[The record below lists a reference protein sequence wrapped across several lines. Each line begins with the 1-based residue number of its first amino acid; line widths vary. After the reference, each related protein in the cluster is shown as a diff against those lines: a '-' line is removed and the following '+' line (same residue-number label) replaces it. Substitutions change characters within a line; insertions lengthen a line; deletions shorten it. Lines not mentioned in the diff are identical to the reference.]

1 MKKMFKT
8 QDIFN
13 APFVTM
19 IGKTAANMYRLG
31 YDERNSG
38 NISIL
43 LDESEAAK
51 YLDLRNVKREIPIG
65 FNAKELAGRILI
77 VTASG
82 SYFKNIAAAPAENL
96 GIIRISP
103 DGKTAEL
110 LWGLNGGGR
119 LTSEFPAHVMS
130 HVSRLSVDP
139 NNRVILHCHPTN
151 ILAMTFVHELS
162 EKKFTHTLWQ
172 MCTESIMIFPDGIG
186 LLPWMVCGTN
196 EIGEA
201 TAEKMKEFRLVV
213 WAMHGIYGSGRS
225 LDEAFG
231 LIETAEKA
239 AQIYLLTAHLPRIN
253 AITDEQ
259 LKALAESLKL
269 DYRKDFFE
277 ETNK

>member
-1 MKKMFKT
+1 MKEIFKT
-8 QDIFN
+8 ENIFN
-13 APFVTM
+13 APFVTL
-19 IGKTAANMYRLG
+19 IGKTAENMYRLG
-31 YDERNSG
+31 FDERNSG
-38 NISIL
+38 NISML
-43 LDESEAAK
+43 LDESEVAK
-51 YLDLRNVKREIPIG
+51 YLDLRLVKKEIPIG
-65 FNAKELAGRILI
+65 FDAKELAGRILI

-82 SYFKNIAAAPAENL
+82 SYFKNISSMPAENL

-119 LTSEFPAHVMS
+119 LTSEFPAHIMS
-130 HVSRLSVDP
+130 HISRLSVEP

-186 LLPWMVCGTN
+186 LLPWMVCGTK

-239 AQIYLLTAHLPRIN
+239 AQVYLLTAHLPRLN
-253 AITDEQ
+253 TITDEQ
-259 LKALAESLKL
+259 LKALADSLKL
-269 DYRKDFFE
+269 MYREDFFE
-277 ETNK
+277 NC

>member
-1 MKKMFKT
+1 MKEIFKME
-8 QDIFN
+8 DIFT
-13 APFVTM
+13 APFVTL

-31 YDERNSG
+31 FDERNSG
-38 NISIL
+38 NISVL
-43 LDESEAAK
+43 LDESEVAK
-51 YLDLRNVKREIPIG
+51 YLDLRNVKRKIPIG
-65 FNAKELAGRILI
+65 FDAKELAGRILI

-82 SYFKNIAAAPAENL
+82 SYFKNIAEMPAEHL
-96 GIIRISP
+96 GIIKISP

-119 LTSEFPAHVMS
+119 LTSEFPAHIMS
-130 HVSRLSVDP
+130 HISRLSVDP

-225 LDEAFG
+225 LDETFG

-239 AQIYLLTAHLPRIN
+239 AQVYLLTAHLPRIN
-253 AITDEQ
+253 TITDEQ

-269 DYRKDFFE
+269 KYREDFFD
-277 ETNK
+277 

>member
-1 MKKMFKT
+1 MKGIFKME
-8 QDIFN
+8 DIFN
-13 APFVTM
+13 ASFVTM

-38 NISIL
+38 NISVL
-43 LDESEAAK
+43 LDESDVAQ
-51 YLDLRNVKREIPIG
+51 YLDIRLVKREIPIG
-65 FNAKELAGRILI
+65 FDAKELAGRILI

-82 SYFKNIAAAPAENL
+82 SYFKNIAQTPAEDL
-96 GIIRISP
+96 GIIRISS

-110 LWGLNGGGR
+110 LWGLNGGGKP
-119 LTSEFPAHVMS
+119 TSEFPAHIMS
-130 HVSRLSVDP
+130 HISRLSADP

-151 ILAMTFVHELS
+151 LLAMTFVHELS

-239 AQIYLLTAHLPRIN
+239 AQIYMLTAHLPRVN
-253 AITDEQ
+253 TITDEQ
-259 LKALAESLKL
+259 LKALAAHLKL
-269 DYRKDFFE
+269 NYRKDFFD
-277 ETNK
+277 

>member
-1 MKKMFKT
+1 MKEIFKT
-8 QDIFN
+8 ENIFN
-13 APFVTM
+13 APFVTLT
-19 IGKTAANMYRLG
+19 GKTAENMYRLG
-31 YDERNSG
+31 FDERNSG
-38 NISIL
+38 NISML
-43 LDESEAAK
+43 LDESEVAK
-51 YLDLRNVKREIPIG
+51 YLDLRLVKKEIPIG
-65 FNAKELAGRILI
+65 FDAKELAGRILI

-82 SYFKNIAAAPAENL
+82 SYFKNISSMPAENL

-119 LTSEFPAHVMS
+119 LTSEFPAHIMS
-130 HVSRLSVDP
+130 HISRLSVEP

-186 LLPWMVCGTN
+186 LLPWMVCGTK

-239 AQIYLLTAHLPRIN
+239 AQVYLLTAHLPRLN
-253 AITDEQ
+253 TITDEQ
-259 LKALAESLKL
+259 LKSLAESLKL
-269 DYRKDFFE
+269 EYREDFFE
-277 ETNK
+277 NC

>member
-1 MKKMFKT
+1 MKEIFKMEN
-8 QDIFN
+8 IFN

-38 NISIL
+38 NISVL
-43 LDESEAAK
+43 LDESDVAR
-51 YLDLRNVKREIPIG
+51 YLDLRLVKRKIPIG
-65 FNAKELAGRILI
+65 FDAKELAGRILI

-82 SYFKNIAAAPAENL
+82 SYFKNIAATPAEDL

-119 LTSEFPAHVMS
+119 LTSEFSAHIMS
-130 HVSRLSVDP
+130 HISRLSVDP

-239 AQIYLLTAHLPRIN
+239 AQVYLLTAHLPRLN
-253 AITDEQ
+253 TITDEQ
-259 LKALAESLKL
+259 LKSLAESLKL
-269 DYRKDFFE
+269 KYREDFFD
-277 ETNK
+277 

>member
-1 MKKMFKT
+1 MKEIFKT
-8 QDIFN
+8 ENIFN
-13 APFVTM
+13 APFVTLT
-19 IGKTAANMYRLG
+19 GKTAENMYRLG

-38 NISIL
+38 NISML
-43 LDESEAAK
+43 LDESEVAK
-51 YLDLRNVKREIPIG
+51 YLDLRLVKKEIPIG
-65 FNAKELAGRILI
+65 FDAKELAGRILI

-82 SYFKNIAAAPAENL
+82 SYFKNISSMPAENL

-119 LTSEFPAHVMS
+119 LTSEFPAHIMS
-130 HVSRLSVDP
+130 HISRLSVEP

-186 LLPWMVCGTN
+186 LLPWMVCGTK

-239 AQIYLLTAHLPRIN
+239 AQVYLLTAHLPRLN
-253 AITDEQ
+253 TITDEQ
-259 LKALAESLKL
+259 LKALADSLKL
-269 DYRKDFFE
+269 MYREDFFE
-277 ETNK
+277 NC